1 MKERYIHSFFPFA
14 RIFGLLLGCM
24 LIAPVLFAQSTPPPP
39 ELENVS
45 IMWSSQPPE
54 YSVRIMW
61 TQAEGDYY
69 VRSFNI
75 YRWDDLNGNVLIGTQ
90 NNGDNSVWIDNN
102 APANVQRCIYT
113 VSLLYRETVFGEMFE
128 TAVSEERFQTI
139 LLDNQV
145 DYDPCAKTNTIR
157 FNEYMIYGQT
167 SAYELWV
174 SVDDGFWEYLG
185 DAVTSDLTIVDSV
198 PTGGAGVLVDHKT
211 NIYSYTF
218 ENIEP
223 DKSYRYRVSA
233 KLGGFDDF
241 SLSTTSEV
249 FSPSYPLPQKPSI
262 QSVSVQQDG
271 SILINADVLDTQLCQ
286 SVYYNRYI
294 NPGETP
300 VIIQEDLPVAGT
312 SVSTSDNEVESSANS
327 YFYEIAVTDQCGF
340 PLAASEVH
348 RSILLEGEIETQNT
362 VTLNWNSYEGWIVT
376 GQELYRSFNGVETLL
391 ATLTAFTE
399 TYQDN
404 TIGPLAAAGGV
415 LWYYVKAIN
424 NDDSGR
430 YSNSNIVSFTFDVEP
445 LLPNA
450 FNPYSTEIMN
460 SSFKPVQTYLNAS
473 GYQLQVY
480 HRWGGLIW
488 ETNNPNEGWDG
499 RNKNGKLLPRG
510 TYAYLLLYQNAAGI
524 GQQKRGTITM
534 IY

>member
-1 MKERYIHSFFPFA
+1 
-14 RIFGLLLGCM
+14 
-24 LIAPVLFAQSTPPPP
+24 
-39 ELENVS
+39 
-45 IMWSSQPPE
+45 
-54 YSVRIMW
+54 
-61 TQAEGDYY
+61 
-69 VRSFNI
+69 
-75 YRWDDLNGNVLIGTQ
+75 
-90 NNGDNSVWIDNN
+90 
-102 APANVQRCIYT
+102 
-113 VSLLYRETVFGEMFE
+113 
-128 TAVSEERFQTI
+128 
-139 LLDNQV
+139 V

-157 FNEYMIYGQT
+157 FNEYMIYDQT
-167 SAYELWV
+167 PAYELSV
-174 SVDDGFWEYLG
+174 SVDGGFWEYPG
-185 DAVTSDLTIVDSV
+185 TINTTDLEVVATV

-286 SVYYNRYI
+286 SVYYNRFI

-300 VIIQEDLPVAGT
+300 VIIQENLPAAGT
-312 SVSTSDNEVESSANS
+312 FLSTSDNEVESTANS

-340 PLAASEVH
+340 PLAATEVH
-348 RSILLEGEIETQNT
+348 RSILLEGEIDTQNT
-362 VTLNWNSYEGWIVT
+362 ITLNWNSYEGWIVT

-391 ATLTAFTE
+391 ATPTAFTE

-415 LWYYVKAIN
+415 LNYYVKAIN
-424 NDDSGR
+424 NDGSGR

-450 FNPYSTEIMN
+450 FNPYSTEVMN

-488 ETNNPNEGWDG
+488 ETNNPSEGWDG

-524 GQQKRGTITM
+524 GQQKRGTITLL
-534 IY
+534 Y